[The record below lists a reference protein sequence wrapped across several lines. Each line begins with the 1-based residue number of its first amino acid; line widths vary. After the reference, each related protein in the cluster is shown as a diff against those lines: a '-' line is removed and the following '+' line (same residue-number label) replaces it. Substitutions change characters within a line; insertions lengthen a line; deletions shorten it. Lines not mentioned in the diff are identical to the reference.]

1 MPDPG
6 TSQMEV
12 QEDSSVQEYE
22 MQYSSVGVD
31 AEMEVMSVNRL
42 IATQTG
48 PGETLALNTQHS
60 ADL

>member
-1 MPDPG
+1 
-6 TSQMEV
+6 MEV